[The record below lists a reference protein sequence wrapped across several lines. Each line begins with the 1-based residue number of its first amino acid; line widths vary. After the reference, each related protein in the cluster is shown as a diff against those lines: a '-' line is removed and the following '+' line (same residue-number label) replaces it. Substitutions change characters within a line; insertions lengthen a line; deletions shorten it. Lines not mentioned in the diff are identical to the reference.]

1 MPKLLNKVNLPR
13 YSSAPSTPSEADLY
27 YNTSDDKI
35 YVYNGAAWVEV
46 GSGAG
51 SEIYYQSGAPSSP
64 ADGDIWI
71 DSDDEVASVTSVT
84 DSTSTTSSTVA
95 ASATAVKSAYDLANG
110 AIPKTLTTTTGDVIY
125 ASAANTPARLGIGT
139 TNQVLSVVGG
149 IPSWATLAAAGADV
163 QEFTSS
169 GTWTK
174 PAGKTA
180 VFVFAIGGGGGGA
193 AGARSSVGVAARGG
207 NSGAGAAHAQRWMA
221 ASELAGTVTVTIG
234 AGGAGGTAVAA
245 NTTTINGSSGV
256 KGGDTSFGT
265 HLAATGG
272 GFGVD
277 SNGTNVGLPFT
288 GTWEWGYNLTVS
300 GTAGGTS
307 DAGDAVGDLDP
318 STLATRYIGPTL
330 NYALSST
337 TAVLNAVRAMTR
349 SGHGA
354 KGGLAAATA
363 ASSRG
368 GGAGARGFGSNGS
381 VPNGGGYAGDAVNAT
396 AAQAG
401 SVCTVGVG
409 HGGGGGG
416 PAINATPSAGGAGYL
431 GGGGGGGGGLQT
443 STSRA
448 NAAGGAGGDGYIIV
462 VSV

>member
-1 MPKLLNKVNLPR
+1 M
-13 YSSAPSTPSEADLY
+13 AIET
-27 YNTSDDKI
+27 TSDLSL
-35 YVYNGAAWVEV
+35 V
-46 GSGAG
+46 GTSQ
-51 SEIYYQSGAPSSP
+51 IV
-64 ADGDIWI
+64 DG
-71 DSDDEVASVTSVT
+71 SVTS
-84 DSTSTTSSTVA
+84 A
-95 ASATAVKSAYDLANG
+95 K
-110 AIPKTLTTTTGDVIY
+110 
-125 ASAANTPARLGIGT
+125 IGT
-139 TNQVLSVVGG
+139 GAVGTAKINSTG
-149 IPSWATLAAAGADV
+149 VSDGYLLTADGSGGVAWEALAAAGADV
-163 QEFTSS
+163 QEFTSN

-180 VFVFAIGGGGGGA
+180 VFVFAIGAGGGGA
-193 AGARSSVGVAARGG
+193 AGARSSVGVAALGG
-207 NSGAGAAHAQRWMA
+207 NRGAGGAHAQRWMA

-245 NTTTINGSSGV
+245 DTTTINGSSGV

-265 HLAATGG
+265 HILALGAAP
-272 GFGVD
+272 GFD
-277 SNGTNVGLPFT
+277 SDSENVALPFT
-288 GTWEWGYNLTVS
+288 GTWEWGYNTANAS
-300 GTAGGTS
+300 TAGGTT
-307 DAGDAVGDLDP
+307 DAGDAIGDIGIGASTFAIRHVGPALNFASSSA
-318 STLATRYIGPTL
+318 ST
-330 NYALSST
+330 
-337 TAVLNAVRAMTR
+337 VLNAVRAMTR

-381 VPNGGGYAGDAVNAT
+381 VPNGGGYAGSAVNAT

-448 NAAGGAGGDGYIIV
+448 NAAGGAGGGGYILV